1 MRPGITGP
9 PCDIGKPTMRSARSH
24 GLADLPIGAQH
35 NPSDHHHR
43 HTVAFRRRLV
53 WPRTVVLGSVWRRSR
68 GRPGPVRSP
77 SRMGDTRRL
86 GTTPV
91 NNNPCTR
98 GTRVIESTFDYY
110 RTSLC
115 NSRGEKAQAP

>member
-35 NPSDHHHR
+35 NPSDHHYR

-53 WPRTVVLGSVWRRSR
+53 WPRTVVLGSVWRSSR
-68 GRPGPVRSP
+68 GRAGPVGEP
-77 SRMGDTRRL
+77 SKIGDTGRA
-86 GTTPV
+86 GTTTD
-91 NNNPCTR
+91 NKNACTR
-98 GTRVIESTFDYY
+98 GTEGIESTCASD
-110 RTSLC
+110 
-115 NSRGEKAQAP
+115 